1 MQIWQAPK
9 PWQVGLVLVI
19 GVFGISTAS
28 IFVRLAFAAVPGVS
42 SVGFSLV
49 LSAARLIISAILL
62 LPAWRYLHSSP
73 PSRTSVYYALVAGIC
88 LALHF
93 ATWITSLAYTS
104 IAAASTLVS
113 STPIWVA
120 LLSWLWLREKL
131 SPLTVI
137 GIGVALAGG
146 IIIALG
152 GSGVDSV
159 ASRPLLGNFLALFGA
174 WMYSLYLLLG
184 RKAQQEGLGLGSY
197 IAIAYTTG
205 ALILLPL
212 PGIFSVSYTGYPSI
226 VYVYILLIAIFSQ
239 MIGHTSLNWGMR
251 WLSPTLVTLAALFE
265 PVGASLLA
273 YFLLDELP
281 GRLTLVGAA
290 ILLVGVACAIVG
302 ARQK

>member
-1 MQIWQAPK
+1 MQIWRAPK
-9 PWQVGLVLVI
+9 PWQVGLVLI
-19 GVFGISTAS
+19 AGVFGISTAS

-62 LPAWRYLHSSP
+62 LPAWRHLRSSY
-73 PSRTSVYYALVAGIC
+73 PSRTSVYYALVAGVC

-93 ATWITSLAYTS
+93 ATWITSLAFTS

-131 SPLTVI
+131 SPLTLI
-137 GIGVALAGG
+137 GVGVALAGG

-152 GSGVDSV
+152 GSGVDTV
-159 ASRPLLGNFLALFGA
+159 ASRPMLGNFLALFGA

-184 RKAQQEGLGLGSY
+184 RQAQQAGLGLGSY
-197 IAIAYTTG
+197 IAVAYTTG

-212 PGIFSVSYTGYPSI
+212 PGIFNASYTGYPSI

-239 MIGHTSLNWGMR
+239 MLGHTSLNWGMR
-251 WLSPTLVTLAALFE
+251 WLSPTFVTLAALFE
-265 PVGASLLA
+265 PVGASFLA
-273 YFLLDELP
+273 YFLLNELP
-281 GRLTLVGAA
+281 AKLTIVGAA

-302 ARQK
+302 AKQR

>member
-9 PWQVGLVLVI
+9 PWQIGLVLII
-19 GVFGISTAS
+19 GVFGISTAA

-49 LSAARLIISAILL
+49 LSAARLTISAILL
-62 LPAWRYLHSSP
+62 LPAWHHLRSSP
-73 PSRTSVYYALVAGIC
+73 PRRISVYYALVAGIC

-93 ATWITSLAYTS
+93 ATWIASLTFTS

-131 SPLTVI
+131 SYMTLV
-137 GIGVALAGG
+137 GVGVALAGG
-146 IIIALG
+146 IVIALG
-152 GSGVDSV
+152 GSGVDSS
-159 ASRPLLGNFLALFGA
+159 ASNSLLGNFLALFGA

-197 IAIAYTTG
+197 ITIAYTTG
-205 ALILLPL
+205 ALVLLPL
-212 PGIFSVSYTGYPSI
+212 PGVLGVSYTGYPSI
-226 VYVYILLIAIFSQ
+226 VYAYILLIALFSQ

-251 WLSPTLVTLAALFE
+251 WLSLTFVTLAALFE
-265 PVGASLLA
+265 PVGASFLA

-281 GRLTLVGAA
+281 GRLTIVGAA

>member
-1 MQIWQAPK
+1 MQIWQVPK
-9 PWQVGLVLVI
+9 PWQIGLVLII
-19 GVFGISTAS
+19 GVFGISTAA
-28 IFVRLAFAAVPGVS
+28 IFVRLAFAAVPGVP

-49 LSAARLIISAILL
+49 LSATRLTISAILL
-62 LPAWRYLHSSP
+62 LPAWRHLRSSP
-73 PSRTSVYYALVAGIC
+73 PSRTSVYYALVAGVC

-93 ATWITSLAYTS
+93 ATWITSLAFTS

-131 SPLTVI
+131 SLITLI
-137 GIGVALAGG
+137 GVGVALAGG
-146 IIIALG
+146 IVIALG
-152 GSGVDSV
+152 SSGVDV
-159 ASRPLLGNFLALFGA
+159 ASRPLLGTFLALFGA
-174 WMYSLYLLLG
+174 WMYGLYLLLG

-197 IAIAYTTG
+197 ITIAYTTG
-205 ALILLPL
+205 AFILLPL
-212 PGIFSVSYTGYPSI
+212 PGLFSASYTGYPLI

-251 WLSPTLVTLAALFE
+251 WLSPTFVTLAALFE
-265 PVGASLLA
+265 PVGASFLA

-281 GRLTLVGAA
+281 GRLTLLGAA

-302 ARQK
+302 SQHE

>member
-1 MQIWQAPK
+1 MQIWQPPK

-62 LPAWRYLHSSP
+62 LPAWRYLRSSP
-73 PSRTSVYYALVAGIC
+73 PSRISVYYALVAGIC

-131 SPLTVI
+131 SPLTLI

-212 PGIFSVSYTGYPSI
+212 PGIFSVSYTSYPSI

>member
-9 PWQVGLVLVI
+9 PWQVGLVLIVGVI
-19 GVFGISTAS
+19 GISTAS
-28 IFVRLAFAAVPGVS
+28 IFVRLAFAAVPEVS

-49 LSAARLIISAILL
+49 LSAARLTISAILL
-62 LPAWRYLHSSP
+62 LPAWHHLRSSL

-93 ATWITSLAYTS
+93 ATWITSLAFTS

-131 SPLTVI
+131 SLITLI
-137 GIGVALAGG
+137 GIGLALVGS
-146 IIIALG
+146 IVIALG
-152 GSGVDSV
+152 SSGVDAV
-159 ASRPLLGNFLALFGA
+159 ASNRLLGNFLALLGA

-212 PGIFSVSYTGYPSI
+212 PGIFGASYTGYPLI

-251 WLSPTLVTLAALFE
+251 WLSPTFVTLATLFE
-265 PVGASLLA
+265 PVGASFLA

-281 GRLTLVGAA
+281 GRLTLLGAA
-290 ILLVGVACAIVG
+290 SLLVGVACAIVG